1 MILKKDICVKNPLK
15 EEWGAGKVL
24 ENTGNNIYEV
34 FFLNCGLKKFNRKQN
49 PLVEID
55 EITNELFENI
65 NTENSEKFIPNSN
78 LIKYFLENY
87 EDGFSGD
94 DYVQKKRNYKIKAKD
109 LAIDLL
115 NKKEYEELL
124 KNDNYEEIV
133 KRALKII
140 NTTTLILPNEK
151 LAIKNGLESNE
162 SKEEFSKLLFN
173 LLYDEENE
181 KLHFNKFCAVLES
194 INANKWT
201 IVSYFQFLI
210 HSNNHMFIKPTTI
223 QSITDIVGYDIKYK
237 LKLNWNTYNRVQKFA
252 KYLKNNITE
261 LEPKDMI
268 DVQSFICC
276 ISEKNS

>member
-87 EDGFSGD
+87 EDGFSGE

-115 NKKEYEELL
+115 NKAEYEKLL

-151 LAIKNGLESNE
+151 LAIKNGLESDE

-181 KLHFNKFCAVLES
+181 KLH
-194 INANKWT
+194 
-201 IVSYFQFLI
+201 
-210 HSNNHMFIKPTTI
+210 
-223 QSITDIVGYDIKYK
+223 
-237 LKLNWNTYNRVQKFA
+237 
-252 KYLKNNITE
+252 
-261 LEPKDMI
+261 
-268 DVQSFICC
+268 
-276 ISEKNS
+276 